1 MHDDREARRQLLQF
15 LDEHAFYP
23 VLRMPIEWADR
34 REEFED
40 VRLRTERLQHRYHE
54 RCETAA
60 SVRGLFL
67 LDLRDGSLRADRELD
82 RLGLPTLA
90 RLRVAFL
97 KLCDELGVRDEPWL
111 APFEV
116 VGP

>member
-1 MHDDREARRQLLQF
+1 MDDDREARRQLLQF
-15 LDEHAFYP
+15 LDEHAFHP
-23 VLRMPIEWADR
+23 VFRMPIEWADR

-40 VRLRTERLQHRYHE
+40 ARLRTERVRRRYHE

-60 SVRGLFL
+60 SVRALFL
-67 LDLRDGSLRADRELD
+67 ADLRDGSARSDRELD

-90 RLRVAFL
+90 GLRVAFL
-97 KLCDELGVRDEPWL
+97 KLCDALGVRGNRL